1 MQESTSDIR
10 SDDISAKKQDS
21 SVPTRSYSAMVL
33 SALLPGLG
41 QFYLRQFVKGCVI
54 FVVFA
59 SAIGIFYINSYPVKG
74 WQDLIRFQPVAQ
86 AETPANDKANTETDS
101 DRSIHLWTLD
111 SGKKLMF
118 RPSWILKVTS
128 SIQAIVCWIY
138 AVSDGWRGR
147 RKSSIDKIWTD

>member
-1 MQESTSDIR
+1 MQESTPDSR
-10 SDDISAKKQDS
+10 PDDISVKKQDP
-21 SVPTRSYSAMVL
+21 SVQTRSYSAMIL

-41 QFYLRQFVKGCVI
+41 QIYLHQFVKGCII

-59 SAIGIFYINSYPVKG
+59 SAIGIFYINSYPVRG

-86 AETPANDKANTETDS
+86 AETQTNDKTNTETDS
-101 DRSIHLWTLD
+101 ERSIHLWTLD

-138 AVSDGWRGR
+138 AVSAGWRGR
-147 RKSSIDKIWTD
+147 RKSNIDNLETD

>member
-10 SDDISAKKQDS
+10 SDDISAEKHDP

-41 QFYLRQFVKGCVI
+41 QIYLRQFVKGCVI
-54 FVVFA
+54 LVVFA
-59 SAIGIFYINSYPVKG
+59 SAIGIFYINSYPVRG
-74 WQDLIRFQPVAQ
+74 WQDLIRFQAVAQ
-86 AETPANDKANTETDS
+86 VETQTNDNTNTETDS
-101 DRSIHLWTLD
+101 ERSIHLWTLD

-118 RPSWILKVTS
+118 RPSWILKVTA

-138 AVSDGWRGR
+138 AVSGGWRGR
-147 RKSSIDKIWTD
+147 RKSIIDKLETD

>member
-10 SDDISAKKQDS
+10 SDDISAEKQDP

-41 QFYLRQFVKGCVI
+41 QIYLGQFVKGCI
-54 FVVFA
+54 ILFVFV
-59 SAIGIFYINSYPVKG
+59 SAIAIFYINSYPVRG
-74 WQDLIRFQPVAQ
+74 WQDLIRFQPVAP
-86 AETPANDKANTETDS
+86 AETQTNDKTNTETDS
-101 DRSIHLWTLD
+101 EGSIHLWTLD

-138 AVSDGWRGR
+138 AVSNGWRGR
-147 RKSSIDKIWTD
+147 RKSTIDMLETD

>member
-10 SDDISAKKQDS
+10 SNDISAEKQDL

-41 QFYLRQFVKGCVI
+41 QIYLGQFVKGCI
-54 FVVFA
+54 ILFVFV
-59 SAIGIFYINSYPVKG
+59 SAIAIFYINSYPVRG
-74 WQDLIRFQPVAQ
+74 WQDLIRFQPVAP
-86 AETPANDKANTETDS
+86 AETQTNDKTNTETDS
-101 DRSIHLWTLD
+101 EGSIHLWTLD

-138 AVSDGWRGR
+138 AVSNGWRGR
-147 RKSSIDKIWTD
+147 RKSTIDMLETD

>member
-10 SDDISAKKQDS
+10 SDDISVEKHDP

-41 QFYLRQFVKGCVI
+41 QIYLRQFVKGFII
-54 FVVFA
+54 FFIFA
-59 SAIGIFYINSYPVKG
+59 SAIGIFYINSYPVRG
-74 WQDLIRFQPVAQ
+74 WQDLIRFQPIAQ
-86 AETPANDKANTETDS
+86 AGTQTNDKANTETDS
-101 DRSIHLWTLD
+101 EHSIHLWTLD

-138 AVSDGWRGR
+138 AVSAGWRGR
-147 RKSSIDKIWTD
+147 RKSIIESLETN

>member
-10 SDDISAKKQDS
+10 SDDISAEKQDP

-41 QFYLRQFVKGCVI
+41 QIYLRQFVKGLII
-54 FVVFA
+54 FFLFA
-59 SAIGIFYINSYPVKG
+59 SAIGIFYINSYPVRG
-74 WQDLIRFQPVAQ
+74 WQDLIRFQPVAP
-86 AETPANDKANTETDS
+86 AETQTNDKTNTETDS
-101 DRSIHLWTLD
+101 EGSIHLWTLD

-138 AVSDGWRGR
+138 AVSNGWRGR
-147 RKSSIDKIWTD
+147 RKSTIDMLETD

>member
-10 SDDISAKKQDS
+10 SDDISAKKQDP

-41 QFYLRQFVKGCVI
+41 QIYLGQFVKGCI
-54 FVVFA
+54 ILFVFV
-59 SAIGIFYINSYPVKG
+59 SAIAIFYINSYPVRG
-74 WQDLIRFQPVAQ
+74 WQDLIRFQPIVQ
-86 AETPANDKANTETDS
+86 AETQTNDKTNTETDS
-101 DRSIHLWTLD
+101 ESSIHLWTLD

-118 RPSWILKVTS
+118 RPSWILKVTA

-138 AVSDGWRGR
+138 AVSAGWRGR
-147 RKSSIDKIWTD
+147 RKSTIDNLETD